1 MRRKIAWIVIVVS
14 LICLAGTIAIGQ
26 LANSNY
32 REGGGLRWVIGG
44 SLDVESGGEVDF
56 ESGSELKLGSLV
68 TMAPTAV
75 TLTSPTVT
83 FSALNM
89 REISLTS
96 DANLTGLLVTGGVL
110 NQVVTIISGA
120 GSNTMQFDDATSMV
134 IGGNIVLTEA
144 QEDALTLQC
153 IDAGGTAWRGL
164 SAHDN

>member
-1 MRRKIAWIVIVVS
+1 MRKRWIVLTVVI
-14 LICLAGTIAIGQ
+14 LLCVCGIALAQ

-32 REGGGLRWVIGG
+32 REAGGLRWVIGG
-44 SLDVESGGEVDF
+44 SIDVESGGEMDF

-75 TLTSPTVT
+75 ALTSPTVT
-83 FSALNM
+83 FSVLNM
-89 REISLTS
+89 REVSLTS
-96 DANLTGLLVTGGVL
+96 DANQTGLLVTGGVI

-134 IGGNIVLTEA
+134 IGANITLTEA
-144 QEDALTLQC
+144 QQDALTLQC
-153 IDAGGTAWRGL
+153 IDAGGTAWRAL